1 VKTRAIVLMLV
12 LVVALVAGAG
22 RANAGA
28 STTDYQVWFE
38 RGGKLW
44 LAKRVMPTTTT
55 PGKATIQ
62 SLLAGPNAAEA
73 DAGVGTRVPDR
84 TSLVGIAL
92 NNGTATVELSREFGD
107 SNGAR
112 MRIAQV
118 VRTLTQFKTI
128 DRVKI
133 RVGTATLGPYTRES
147 TDTLLPA
154 ILVWNPA
161 IGSHLTGSVR
171 VTGSANV
178 FEAALTIR
186 VLNERGHSIATV
198 HTTASCG
205 TGCRGGYTVKLPF
218 KVRHDQLG
226 AIVVFDD
233 DSDGDGQPSN
243 LVRVPVVLTAK

>member
-1 VKTRAIVLMLV
+1 MKTRALILMLV
-12 LVVALVAGAG
+12 MVVSLVAGAG

-44 LAKRVMPTTTT
+44 VAKRVMPTTTT
-55 PGKATIQ
+55 PASATLK
-62 SLLAGPNAAEA
+62 SLLAGPNAAESK
-73 DAGVGTRVPDR
+73 AGVGTRVPDG

-92 NNGTATVELSREFGD
+92 QNGTATVELSQEFGD
-107 SNGAR
+107 SKGAH
-112 MRIAQV
+112 MRIAQI

-128 DRVKI
+128 DRVQI
-133 RVGTATLGPYTRES
+133 RAGATTLGPYSRAS
-147 TDTLLPA
+147 TDRLLPA

-171 VTGSANV
+171 VTGTANV

-186 VLNERGHSIATV
+186 VLNQRGHAIATV
-198 HTTASCG
+198 HTTATCG

-226 AIVVFDD
+226 TIVVFDD
-233 DSDGDGQPSN
+233 DSDGDGNPSN
-243 LVRVPVVLTAK
+243 LVRVPVVLTA